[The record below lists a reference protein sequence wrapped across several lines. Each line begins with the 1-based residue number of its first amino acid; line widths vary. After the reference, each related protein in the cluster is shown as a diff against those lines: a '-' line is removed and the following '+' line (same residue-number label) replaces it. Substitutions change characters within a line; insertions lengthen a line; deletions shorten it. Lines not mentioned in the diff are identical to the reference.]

1 MSSLTL
7 TSNDNNNNNN
17 NNINNNGLSLNSL
30 SPKTNRMIIEG
41 AKTKQQLIELYDFGK
56 VIGTGGSS
64 TVRLVRLKDSSKEL
78 RALKIIQKNLVQDK
92 IRLQREVIVQKNC
105 KNSSIVK
112 IFDVFESNTEIYIVL
127 EYMQGGELYDV
138 ILDKGKLIEQ
148 EAQVVALQ
156 VLKGIAYMEDHGIIH
171 RDIKPE
177 NILLYQPFT
186 NNLND
191 IIVKLSDFGSSRY
204 LIDNTPPQSPA
215 KKNNM
220 GETSLTNTNN
230 SMNLNNNN
238 DHDKSNSSTTFNLN
252 LKSSINNNDK
262 QTTEAAKVLTQHIH
276 QKPRRGSR
284 TDQLKKESS
293 APMRRRAY
301 SAVFTDYFI
310 APEVLVGKGYDGK
323 IDMWSMGVVIYILLS
338 GFPPFFD
345 DKDGN
350 IEVGTSL
357 KQRILNG
364 QFGFPSPY
372 WDDISENAKHL
383 IRRMLSVDP
392 KRRINAKEAILHP
405 FFNKR
410 TLSMEELERNFQ
422 TIKLEQQQKNN
433 LRNSFSS
440 TYSDTGSDKNSDV
453 SNSRCGNRKRT
464 DSDNSNDSNTSNN
477 STNLTPRSRKTSA
490 ERRRKRV
497 DTPVDFGE

>member
-7 TSNDNNNNNN
+7 TSNDNNNNN

-220 GETSLTNTNN
+220 E
-230 SMNLNNNN
+230 
-238 DHDKSNSSTTFNLN
+238 
-252 LKSSINNNDK
+252 SINNNDK

-323 IDMWSMGVVIYILLS
+323 VDMWSMGVVIYILLS

-477 STNLTPRSRKTSA
+477 STNLTPRSRRTSA

>member
-7 TSNDNNNNNN
+7 TSNDNNNNN

-220 GETSLTNTNN
+220 E
-230 SMNLNNNN
+230 
-238 DHDKSNSSTTFNLN
+238 
-252 LKSSINNNDK
+252 SINNNDK

-293 APMRRRAY
+293 APIRRRAY

-477 STNLTPRSRKTSA
+477 STNLTPRSRRTSA

>member
-220 GETSLTNTNN
+220 E
-230 SMNLNNNN
+230 
-238 DHDKSNSSTTFNLN
+238 
-252 LKSSINNNDK
+252 SINNNDK

-293 APMRRRAY
+293 APIRRRAY

-477 STNLTPRSRKTSA
+477 STNLTPRSRRTSA

>member
-148 EAQVVALQ
+148 EAQAVALQ

-220 GETSLTNTNN
+220 E
-230 SMNLNNNN
+230 
-238 DHDKSNSSTTFNLN
+238 
-252 LKSSINNNDK
+252 SINNNDK

-293 APMRRRAY
+293 APIRRRAY

-477 STNLTPRSRKTSA
+477 STNLTPRSRRTSA